1 VTASS
6 NAGAGQMPAQAIDG
20 NLSTRWSTG
29 TLQAKGQY
37 FQIDLGSSQS
47 FSKLVLDT
55 TNSPN
60 DYPRGYAVYVS
71 NDGQNWGN
79 AIASG
84 SGSSAV
90 TTITFPTVA
99 ARYIKIV
106 QTGSSTSWWWSIHEL
121 NVYTSTSTAGSGSG
135 GSGSTGSNTP
145 LNRSGWSVTAS
156 SNAGAGQMPA
166 QAIDGN
172 LSTHWSTGTPQA
184 TGQYFQL
191 DLGSSQSFS
200 KLVLDATNSPNDYP
214 KGYAVYVS
222 NDGQNWGSAIASGSG
237 SSAVTTITFPT
248 VAARYVKIV
257 QTVQT
262 GSTGWWWT
270 IDELNVY
277 T

>member
-1 VTASS
+1 
-6 NAGAGQMPAQAIDG
+6 MPAQAIDG

-172 LSTHWSTGTPQA
+172 LSTRWSTG